1 MILMAQDTTQN
12 MIQSVYIQK
21 ELSKL
26 KADYD
31 ALKAS
36 LFNGHKDR
44 EGSSHY
50 TTEENL
56 FMALMQANLLNGIV
70 PQHVIDS
77 YLHKGEWNAAS

>member
-1 MILMAQDTTQN
+1 MTMTQ
-12 MIQSVYIQK
+12 SAYIQK
-21 ELSKL
+21 ELNKL

-36 LFNGHKDR
+36 LFNSHEDR
-44 EGSSHY
+44 ESSSHY

-70 PQHVIDS
+70 PQQVIDS
-77 YLHKGEWNAAS
+77 YLHKSEWNAAS